1 MPKSECS
8 VVYKGFFDQNF
19 LSLLH
24 RMVYRWYS
32 TYNNVIKY
40 FVSFEIQQ
48 LLNRESKIKPQTKN
62 LNLKGIE
69 LSLDEDKQNLIIIPD
84 NWSRE
89 NQLSDFF
96 SQDFVLNLYSSD
108 TQNRKDVHRW
118 DIKKSKV

>member
-1 MPKSECS
+1 
-8 VVYKGFFDQNF
+8 
-19 LSLLH
+19 
-24 RMVYRWYS
+24 MVYRWYS